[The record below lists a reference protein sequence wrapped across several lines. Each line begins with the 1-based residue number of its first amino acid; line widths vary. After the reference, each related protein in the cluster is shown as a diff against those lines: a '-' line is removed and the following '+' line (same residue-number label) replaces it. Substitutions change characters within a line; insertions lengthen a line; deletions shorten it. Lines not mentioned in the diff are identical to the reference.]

1 VKEGAR
7 VSMVAAE
14 AEDLGGFVGE
24 ALSFPLLQIGILL
37 SVLGYMLYIEPL
49 IAAVAV
55 AFFVPSLFVVPYV
68 QAMINKNV
76 EARTQLLRELG
87 DEMIAPGEAG
97 EKAVAREQVAH
108 FDRRIDDIYATRLRI
123 YLLKYLLKFINNF
136 LGQLGP
142 LSILLLGGYL
152 VIEGQTAVGTIVA
165 FLSGYERMV
174 DPAREL
180 LAFYRRF
187 SRMRVQYRLVAEAVT

>member
-1 VKEGAR
+1 
-7 VSMVAAE
+7 
-14 AEDLGGFVGE
+14 
-24 ALSFPLLQIGILL
+24 
-37 SVLGYMLYIEPL
+37 
-49 IAAVAV
+49 
-55 AFFVPSLFVVPYV
+55 
-68 QAMINKNV
+68 MINKNV

-87 DEMIAPGEAG
+87 DEMTSPDGDVEAPDAEARIAG
-97 EKAVAREQVAH
+97 
-108 FDRRIDDIYATRLRI
+108 FDRRIDDIYVTRLQI

-152 VIEGQTAVGTIVA
+152 VIEGRTEVGTIVA

-180 LAFYRRF
+180 LAFYRRL
-187 SRMRVQYRLVAEAVT
+187 SRMRVQYRLVADAVT